1 MGHASVRAGLRGAR
15 RTGQSAA
22 SDERQRAVVGDSGD
36 ETAPGRAHRCRQ
48 LIAPS
53 PMPSISDRTA
63 SGTDGTSNALP
74 PTAPRFQP
82 APSRTSTAA
91 IPRMPPWSTRPPR
104 IPIRRAGRS
113 RSSRPRTGPPG
124 RRATPR
130 RARARTCPRR
140 TRETTLPPRYAATP
154 ATHADPWPP
163 SGSASDKPDI
173 TAARSTAEPWFSR
186 QLLRDGQVR
195 RRHSAR
201 HPLLRPRDV
210 LRRRTTDQHGAPARH
225 RLRHRVT
232 HSCRV
237 GVGEAANDWAAS
249 PPTGPPSTATT
260 RPCASACRPSSPS
273 SASQPAPRID
283 NSLSIRVPQA
293 PSARAVTDGTGRGSL
308 DRIGP

>member
-1 MGHASVRAGLRGAR
+1 MGHASVRAGPRGAR

-91 IPRMPPWSTRPPR
+91 IPRRPPR

-140 TRETTLPPRYAATP
+140 TGRRRCRRATPPRPRPTP
-154 ATHADPWPP
+154 TPGH
-163 SGSASDKPDI
+163 
-173 TAARSTAEPWFSR
+173 
-186 QLLRDGQVR
+186 
-195 RRHSAR
+195 
-201 HPLLRPRDV
+201 PRDQPRISRTS
-210 LRRRTTDQHGAPARH
+210 RRPDQQQNHGFRGSFSA
-225 RLRHRVT
+225 
-232 HSCRV
+232 
-237 GVGEAANDWAAS
+237 
-249 PPTGPPSTATT
+249 TGRSDAGTQLVIHFSGHATFFNG
-260 RPCASACRPSSPS
+260 
-273 SASQPAPRID
+273 APRI
-283 NSLSIRVPQA
+283 STEHLRVTGC
-293 PSARAVTDGTGRGSL
+293 VTE
-308 DRIGP
+308 

>member
-1 MGHASVRAGLRGAR
+1 MRPPPGAP
-15 RTGQSAA
+15 TAAA
-22 SDERQRAVVGDSGD
+22 SSSLCRRCPPSQIGPPREP
-36 ETAPGRAHRCRQ
+36 TGRATRCRR
-48 LIAPS
+48 LHRGS
-53 PMPSISDRTA
+53 
-63 SGTDGTSNALP
+63 
-74 PTAPRFQP
+74 
-82 APSRTSTAA
+82 SR
-91 IPRMPPWSTRPPR
+91 
-104 IPIRRAGRS
+104 RRAERALLPSQGCR
-113 RSSRPRTGPPG
+113 PG
-124 RRATPR
+124 RRGRRGSLPPSRPKPIVATADGPTR
-130 RARARTCPRR
+130 SASHSETGEGPNMPATY
-140 TRETTLPPRYAATP
+140 RETTLPPRYAATP

-293 PSARAVTDGTGRGSL
+293 PSAQAVTDGTGRGSL